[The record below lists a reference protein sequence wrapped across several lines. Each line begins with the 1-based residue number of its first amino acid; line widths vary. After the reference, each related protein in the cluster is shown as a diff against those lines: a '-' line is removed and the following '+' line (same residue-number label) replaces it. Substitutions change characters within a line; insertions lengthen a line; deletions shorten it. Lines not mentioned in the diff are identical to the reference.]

1 MFDLN
6 SVPSQEG
13 RVAIVTGANVGLG
26 YSTALELAKNGA
38 TVVLACR
45 NKDKAEAAIASL
57 KNDVPEANLSYLL
70 LDLSDLSS
78 VRAFAERFLSQF
90 DRLDLLINN
99 AGVMVP
105 PYQKTV
111 DGFELQMGA
120 NYFGHFL
127 LTSLLLPLLEKTG
140 DARIVNLSSIA
151 HRNGK
156 IHFDDLHFEKRYSKM
171 EAYGQSKLAMLMFTY
186 ELDKHL
192 KDRGY
197 STLAVAAHPGVA
209 NTALSRYLP
218 KPLIVILTPVAGF
231 LLSSPEEGALPQLYA
246 ALGEDIHSGD
256 YIGPNG
262 FNEMRGKQPVKVQ
275 PRPHALDSDVSKR
288 LWDVSL
294 ELTGA
299 KYFA

>member
-6 SVPSQEG
+6 AIPSQKG

-26 YSTALELAKNGA
+26 YSTTLELAKNGA
-38 TVVLACR
+38 KVVLACR
-45 NKDKAEAAIASL
+45 NKDKAEAAITSL
-57 KNDVPEANLSYLL
+57 KKEVPDADLSHLP

-78 VRAFAERFLSQF
+78 VRSFAETFLEQF

-127 LTSLLLPLLEKTG
+127 LTSRLLPLLEKTG
-140 DARIVNLSSIA
+140 NARIVNLSSIA

-156 IHFDDLHFEKRYSKM
+156 IHFDDMHFEKRYSKK

-186 ELDKHL
+186 ELNKHL
-192 KDRGY
+192 KAHGY

-209 NTALSRYLP
+209 NTSLSRYLP
-218 KPLIVILTPVAGF
+218 KPLIV
-231 LLSSPEEGALPQLYA
+231 LLSPLAGLLLSTPEEGALPQLYA

-256 YIGPNG
+256 YIGPDG
-262 FNEMRGKQPVKVQ
+262 FNEMRGKHPVKVQ
-275 PRPHALDSDVSKR
+275 PRPHALDADVSKR

-299 KYFA
+299 QYFA

>member
-1 MFDLN
+1 MFDIN
-6 SVPSQEG
+6 AITSQEG

-26 YSTALELAKNGA
+26 FSTTHTLAKNGA
-38 TVVLACR
+38 TVVMACR
-45 NKDKAEAAIASL
+45 NADKANSAIAEL
-57 KNDVPEANLSYLL
+57 KKNLPDADLVFMP
-70 LDLSDLSS
+70 LDLSDLKS
-78 VRAFAERFLSQF
+78 VKRFAEQFLEQF

-140 DARIVNLSSIA
+140 NARIVNLSSIA

-156 IHFDDLHFEKRYSKM
+156 IHFDDMHFEKRYSKM
-171 EAYGQSKLAMLMFTY
+171 EAYGQSKLAMLMFSY
-186 ELDKHL
+186 ELSRRL
-192 KDRGY
+192 KEQGY
-197 STLAVAAHPGVA
+197 STIAVAAHPGVA

-218 KPLIVILTPVAGF
+218 KPMIALLTPVAGL
-231 LLSSPEEGALPQLYA
+231 LLSSPEEGALPQIYA
-246 ALGEDIHSGD
+246 AVGEDIESGD
-256 YIGPNG
+256 YLGPNG
-262 FNEMRGKQPVKVQ
+262 FNEMRGKQPVKVK
-275 PRPHALDSDVSKR
+275 PRPHALDTEVSGR
-288 LWDVSL
+288 LWEVSL

-299 KYFA
+299 HYFD